1 MIRDEMRLG
10 ELWRNQFLIPPSP
23 VRWDLPPAPLV
34 VEVLAVA
41 GEQHQLASVR
51 VDGKTFVVLA
61 VQHLLGVRVVP
72 PWPRHLTH
80 LTPGDGHLVRG
91 VRLDAPLAVAELPLG
106 VVQHHLISAAPVTAA
121 GPDGRGRVPAHGVH
135 TLHRRGVRRIM
146 RGNRKKRLFATN
158 RKNDYL
164 WQK

>member
-1 MIRDEMRLG
+1 M
-10 ELWRNQFLIPPSP
+10 
-23 VRWDLPPAPLV
+23 

-51 VDGKTFVVLA
+51 VDGKTFLVLA

-135 TLHRRGVRRIM
+135 TLHRRGVRH
-146 RGNRKKRLFATN
+146 GE
-158 RKNDYL
+158 
-164 WQK
+164 